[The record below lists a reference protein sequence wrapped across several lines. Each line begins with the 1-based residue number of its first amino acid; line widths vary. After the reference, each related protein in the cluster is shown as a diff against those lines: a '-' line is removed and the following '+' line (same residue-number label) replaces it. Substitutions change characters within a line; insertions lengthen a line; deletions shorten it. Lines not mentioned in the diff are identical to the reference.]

1 MIKSR
6 RLPFELYQNRRL
18 IWRLAKND
26 FKRRYAGS
34 YMGAVWAMI
43 QPVVTVAMYYIVFQ
57 VIMPQKATLV
67 GEGIEVPYLVF
78 LTAGLVPWFY
88 FSEAIVNGM
97 MALLEYEYLVKKVVF
112 KISILPIIKIIAA
125 TFTWL
130 FVLVLLIIAWFMDLR
145 QSVYAADLL
154 LQLLYVCACTGYK
167 LYNLFCGYL
176 FPGSA
181 ARL

>member
-1 MIKSR
+1 
-6 RLPFELYQNRRL
+6 
-18 IWRLAKND
+18 
-26 FKRRYAGS
+26 
-34 YMGAVWAMI
+34 MGAVWAMI

-112 KISILPIIKIIAA
+112 KISILPIKMCIRDRRMSPLTAPN
-125 TFTWL
+125 
-130 FVLVLLIIAWFMDLR
+130 MME
-145 QSVYAADLL
+145 
-154 LQLLYVCACTGYK
+154 
-167 LYNLFCGYL
+167 
-176 FPGSA
+176 
-181 ARL
+181 